1 MSYPFRLICHP
12 GEQNQAKNNAKLVL
26 VAWDNLL
33 QLKKKCRL
41 YLPEKSTASSKAA
54 SPEVRVPCVFRGT
67 KITGSWKLVT
77 SPLLPISLQ
86 PGGCMLPDSGSSS
99 VEACTPARKAGY
111 RANHK
116 LGDACAVCRLTSR
129 VQQDPRAKLCPQH
142 QEISRERL
150 KNAVQTGWSSQ
161 APEGQLRLL

>member
-1 MSYPFRLICHP
+1 MAAAAEAVPTGRAGQRSLSVNSYFVLSIQTDLPSR
-12 GEQNQAKNNAKLVL
+12 GTEQSQEYCKTCAGGLGQL
-26 VAWDNLL
+26 VAAE
-33 QLKKKCRL
+33 KKKCRL
-41 YLPEKSTASSKAA
+41 NLPEKSTASSKAA
-54 SPEVRVPCVFRGT
+54 SPEVKVPCVFRGT

-116 LGDACAVCRLTSR
+116 LGDACAVCML
-129 VQQDPRAKLCPQH
+129 
-142 QEISRERL
+142 IS
-150 KNAVQTGWSSQ
+150 
-161 APEGQLRLL
+161 